1 MRKYFVWIIGLCV
14 TAGLALAG
22 SPADAGEF
30 AGELTLDGVGGIG
43 GGVGYMALIVNK
55 GTIQSIFTSL
65 KTIYNK
71 AFDAAASDWQLT
83 ATLVPSTTKTNDYA
97 WLGRFPK
104 MRKWIGDKV
113 YKHLKAHKYSIT
125 NDDFEA
131 TVEVDRNAIEDD
143 EIGIYNPMAQDAGFS
158 AKQLPDEIV
167 SELKDNAFA
176 WACYD
181 GQYFY
186 DTDHPVGKEGEEVSV
201 SNKLTVALSA
211 ASVAAAKASYG
222 AARTMMMTFKDDE
235 GRPLALVP
243 DTLEVGP
250 SLETTGRMLL
260 EKDKL
265 EDDSPNPFVGTAKL
279 LVNARLTS
287 STQWMLH
294 CTVRP
299 LKPFIYQERKKP
311 VFVSQTDMNAD
322 DVFSRRQY
330 KFGAEARCAGGYGF
344 WQMSVGSTGTT

>member
-1 MRKYFVWIIGLCV
+1 MLINK
-14 TAGLALAG
+14 
-22 SPADAGEF
+22 S
-30 AGELTLDGVGGIG
+30 TLG
-43 GGVGYMALIVNK
+43 A
-55 GTIQSIFTSL
+55 IFTSL

-71 AFDAAASDWQLT
+71 AFEAAPSDWQLT

-104 MRKWIGDKV
+104 MRKWIGEKV
-113 YKHLKAHKYSIT
+113 FKNLKAHKYSIT

-131 TVEVDRNAIEDD
+131 TVEVERNDIEDD

-158 AKQLPDEIV
+158 SKQLPDEIV
-167 SELKDNAFA
+167 AELKNNAFA
-176 WACYD
+176 SPCYD
-181 GQYFY
+181 GQNYY
-186 DTDHPVGKEGEEVSV
+186 DTDHPVGKEGETVSV

-211 ASVAAAKASYG
+211 ATVAAAKASYG
-222 AARTMMMTFKDDE
+222 LGRTMMMTFTDDE
-235 GRPLALVP
+235 GRPLALIP

-250 SLETTGRMLL
+250 SLETTGRMLC
-260 EKDKL
+260 ESPKL

-279 LVNARLTS
+279 LVNPRLTS
-287 STQWMLH
+287 ATQWMLH

-322 DVFSRRQY
+322 NVFSRKKY
-330 KFGAEARCAGGYGF
+330 TFGAEARAAGGYAF